1 MSTPIK
7 TSDTPAPHAHPQRI
21 LSIDTMRGLTLFL
34 MLFVNDVFIPGVPE
48 WIGHTEADVDGMG
61 LADWVFPGFLFMVGM
76 AIPYAIRSRRKKGE
90 TNWQVFAHIIFR
102 TISLLLIGVLM
113 VNIGRLTTELTGINR
128 NLWAVLLY
136 IAIFLVWNQYPAG
149 NRGKRYFTGLK
160 TLGIIGLCILVFI
173 FRAGEPGNVSWL
185 TTSWWGILG
194 LIGWGYFAGATVC
207 LFVGERLFLTVG
219 VWVFF
224 VVLNMLSQWDLLG
237 LVDFLNPVFGV
248 IISGNIPS
256 IVLAGLVISL
266 ILRRTAKP
274 SVKTVLYIAAL
285 GLASLGIG
293 FFLRQ
298 WFIVSKIYGTPSWGM
313 ICNGISMILYA
324 LLYLI
329 VDYWQRHRWT
339 GLFQAA
345 GKNSLTTYL
354 APDVIYYAC
363 WGFGI
368 PLFFYKQD
376 SSQLLAITGSIGWAF
391 AMIGFAMLLSK
402 INIRLKL

>member
-1 MSTPIK
+1 MRIPDAS
-7 TSDTPAPHAHPQRI
+7 AQRI

-34 MLFVNDVFIPGVPE
+34 MLFVNDVYTPGVPQ
-48 WIGHTEADVDGMG
+48 WIGHTEASVDGMG

-76 AIPYAIRSRRKKGE
+76 AIPYTLHSRRKKGE
-90 TNWQVFAHIIFR
+90 TNWQVFGHIVFR

-113 VNIGRLTTELTGINR
+113 VNIGRLNAALTGINR

-136 IAIFLVWNQYPAG
+136 VAIFLVWNQYPAR
-149 NRGKRYFTGLK
+149 NRRNRYFAGLK
-160 TLGIIGLCILVFI
+160 TLGVIGLCILVLV
-173 FRAGEPGNVSWL
+173 FRAGEPGAVSWL

-194 LIGWGYFAGATVC
+194 LIGWGYFVAATVC
-207 LFVGERLFLTVG
+207 LLVGEKLIPIVG
-219 VWVFF
+219 IWVFF
-224 VVLNMLSQWDLLG
+224 ILLNMLSQWGLLES
-237 LVDFLNPVFGV
+237 VDFLNPVFGV
-248 IISGNIPS
+248 VISGNIPS
-256 IVLAGLVISL
+256 IVLAGLIVSL

-274 SVKTVLYIAAL
+274 SVRTVFQIAAL
-285 GLASLGIG
+285 GLASLGVG

-298 WFIVSKIYGTPSWGM
+298 WFIVSKIYGTPSWAM

-329 VDYWQRHRWT
+329 VDYWQRYRWT

-354 APDVIYYAC
+354 APDIIYYSC
-363 WGFGI
+363 WGLGI

-376 SSQLLAITGSIGWAF
+376 SSQLLAITGSVGWAF
-391 AMIGFAMLLSK
+391 AMIGFAVLLSK